1 MKFVGYRKAS
11 RHLAALAAIG
21 IGAVAFAP
29 VQGQGTTGSIFGHGP
44 AGGTVTARS
53 DIGAARH
60 GTINDSGRYRLSNVP
75 MGTYTVTL
83 EKDEKTLD
91 TRKNITITVGRG
103 AQVDFAC
110 ENDNC
115 EAKGG

>member
-1 MKFVGYRKAS
+1 MKVMGYSKTF
-11 RHLAALAAIG
+11 RHVAALAAIG
-21 IGAVAFAP
+21 IGAIAFAP
-29 VQGQGTTGSIFGHGP
+29 AQGQGTTGSIFGHGP

-53 DIGAARH
+53 ETGASRH

-91 TRKNITITVGRG
+91 TRKNIGITVGRG

-110 ENDNC
+110 ENDEC